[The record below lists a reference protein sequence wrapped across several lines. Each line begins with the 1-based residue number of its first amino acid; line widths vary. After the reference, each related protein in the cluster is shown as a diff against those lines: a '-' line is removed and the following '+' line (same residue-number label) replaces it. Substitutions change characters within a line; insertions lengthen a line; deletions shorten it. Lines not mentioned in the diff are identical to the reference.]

1 MEREE
6 RSCNVRLRK
15 TKKQVSSTRRK
26 RRRERKKQRH
36 MIGEKEEKERGK

>member
-15 TKKQVSSTRRK
+15 IKKQVSSARRK
-26 RRRERKKQRH
+26 RRERKKQRH